1 MYYNV
6 AQLLKEPVGSTWA
19 YDIEGPLPKDLYSI
33 ELSPPGH
40 ISMMRTDRGI
50 LVSAEVDVDVWVTC
64 SRCLKRTPSP
74 VQISI
79 EEEFL
84 PTIEINSGHSL
95 SLHERSE
102 GVFTIDRQHGLD
114 LGEPIRQYTITNQP
128 MKPLCIENCQGL
140 CPDCGADNNEIA
152 CACPSGSIDPRWAPL
167 GRLLQTGDEI
177 VQLARK
183 G

>member
-6 AQLLKEPVGSTWA
+6 AHLLKEPVGATRV
-19 YDIEGPLPKDLYSI
+19 YPIEGPLPTALQTVDLS
-33 ELSPPGH
+33 SPGQ
-40 ISMMRTDRGI
+40 ISMMRTDKGI
-50 LVSAEVDVDVWVTC
+50 LVNAEVDVDVWVTC
-64 SRCLKRTPSP
+64 SRCLKKTPSP

-84 PTIEINSGHSL
+84 PTIEINTGCPL
-95 SLHERSE
+95 NVPDRSE

-128 MKPLCIENCQGL
+128 MKPLCKENCQGL
-140 CPDCGADNNEIA
+140 CPDCGTDNNEKS
-152 CACPSGSIDPRWAPL
+152 CACRSGSMDPRWAPL
-167 GRLLQTGDEI
+167 GRLLQTGEEN